1 MQIHYGMNLDQLIK
15 IYKTMKN
22 LLFILFIGSSIAMT
36 NANLSN
42 ISKALSNGNAE
53 ELARYFD
60 ESVEIAIMDEE
71 DQYDKAAAKNIVKAF
86 FAKHK
91 VSSYNQVHQGVSKG
105 QDSQYT
111 IGNLKAN
118 GDTFRVYVYMKVNN
132 GKYIIQE
139 LRFDKE

>member
-1 MQIHYGMNLDQLIK
+1 
-15 IYKTMKN
+15 MKN
-22 LLFILFIGSSIAMT
+22 LMFILFIGSTLAMT
-36 NANLSN
+36 NANLSE

-53 ELARYFD
+53 ELAKYFD
-60 ESVEIAIMDEE
+60 ENVEIAILDQE
-71 DQYDKAAAKNIVKAF
+71 DQYSKTDAKKIVNDF
-86 FAKHK
+86 FTKHK

-105 QDSQYT
+105 KDSQYT

-118 GDTFRVYVYMKVNN
+118 GDTFRVYVYMKVSN